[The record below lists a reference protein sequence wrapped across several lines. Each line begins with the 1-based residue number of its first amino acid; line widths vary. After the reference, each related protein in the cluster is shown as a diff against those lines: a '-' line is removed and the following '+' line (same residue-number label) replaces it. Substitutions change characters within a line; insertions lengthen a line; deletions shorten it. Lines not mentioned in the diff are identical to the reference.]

1 MLAPGTSTYVADPIP
16 PLDPKRQAVLAE
28 RAHRILD
35 GGTPRPDSK
44 YQRRELALHALS
56 AYEAQQN
63 EVQFRNAQALQN
75 DFIARTKL
83 EKEWYFDDLKSQAE
97 YGSNAEEFIVPFV
110 LPVFTDPDT
119 DFDYCELPPELLTL
133 RQYQRLPTDGSG
145 VHDVLPLSR
154 ADRRRALF
162 MPLKGSQNSLVRDLF
177 RGGLE
182 GQYQFWRQGT
192 RLLFDCDPGQLRTA
206 KRWKALEVLCVIR
219 RRQADEPPAPAL
231 LQAAQ
236 DLDILGRLLKLAQK
250 LVPEDKIND
259 NNATV
264 Q

>member
-1 MLAPGTSTYVADPIP
+1 MLAPGTNTYVADPIP
-16 PLDPKRQAVLAE
+16 PLDPVRQATLAE

-83 EKEWYFDDLKSQAE
+83 EKEWYFDDLKIQSE
-97 YGSNAEEFIVPFV
+97 FGSTAEEFIVPFIS
-110 LPVFTDPDT
+110 PVHTDKAT
-119 DFDYCELPPELLTL
+119 DLDYCDLPQELLTL
-133 RQYQRLPTDGSG
+133 RRYERLPGDG
-145 VHDVLPLSR
+145 VYDVLPLLR
-154 ADRRRALF
+154 ADRRRAPFL
-162 MPLKGSQNSLVRDLF
+162 PLKGSQNSLVRDLF
-177 RGGLE
+177 KNGLE

-192 RLLFDCDPGQLRTA
+192 RLLFDCDPGMVRPS
-206 KRWKALEVLCVIR
+206 KRWEQLEILCVIR
-219 RRQADEPPAPAL
+219 RRETDELPAPAL

-236 DLDILGRLLKLAQK
+236 DFDILARMLKLAMK
-250 LVPEDKIND
+250 VMPEDKVND